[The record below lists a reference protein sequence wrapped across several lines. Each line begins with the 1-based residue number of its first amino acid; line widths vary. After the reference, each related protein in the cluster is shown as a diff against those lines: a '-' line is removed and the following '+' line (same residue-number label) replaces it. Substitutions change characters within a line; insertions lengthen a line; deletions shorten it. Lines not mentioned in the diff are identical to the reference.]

1 MGLEEEYLDILQNIE
16 FAIVSVFEKHPT
28 LVDHRVMS
36 ALDAVIEAYRVEA
49 GGRMHR
55 QISLEDEEKEIFDRV
70 KSVCEWRLGRTQN
83 LEGLE
88 TPPGNPTSPDII
100 LSCLRKVRKSVERW
114 NRREGPQGYLR
125 FVSDYV

>member
-70 KSVCEWRLGRTQN
+70 KSVCEWRLDEHKIWRV
-83 LEGLE
+83 LKR
-88 TPPGNPTSPDII
+88 
-100 LSCLRKVRKSVERW
+100 LRVIRRVRI
-114 NRREGPQGYLR
+114 
-125 FVSDYV
+125 